1 MQEEY
6 FKKTELS
13 VLFNNTL
20 KSNPDKKDFLIKLW
34 GEIKALSPVSTN
46 TDSKK
51 SEKCQSCKMKR
62 QCEMLEDVTKFFE
75 KYHNIQ
81 DTDEYWH
88 NVVTES
94 ADIIRKY
101 DHRFAKAIVH
111 DILDELDKVSRSTF

>member
-1 MQEEY
+1 MKEEY

-13 VLFNNTL
+13 VLFNNAL

-34 GEIKALSPVSTN
+34 GEIKALN
-46 TDSKK
+46 ADKNKTDQ
-51 SEKCQSCKMKR
+51 CQSCKMKS
-62 QCEMLEDVTKFFE
+62 QCEMLADVTKFFE

-94 ADIIRKY
+94 ADIIQKY
-101 DHRFAKAIVH
+101 DHRFAKAIIH
-111 DILDELDKVSRSTF
+111 DILDELDKVSRNVF